1 MGRRWTWGGLA
12 ALVAVLGALIAPG
25 LAAAANGAITGTI
38 FDPNDAPLPG
48 AHVTAWSGTALRGTA
63 TTDASGDYSLAL
75 APGTYAIKAAPSA
88 LAQLGAAPAPQWYPG
103 AYARVDAAP
112 VTVSSAATTAL
123 ADVELPPEGVIA
135 GHLKF
140 PDGSAARASVLVYDA
155 QDRLVGFGHT
165 LGYRNDRYV
174 ARGLPPGP
182 LRVLFTSTPAPR
194 RATADRRR
202 TSWPTST
209 TTTSSRSRRR
219 RP

>member
-63 TTDASGDYSLAL
+63 TTD
-75 APGTYAIKAAPSA
+75 AIKAAPSA